1 MNMEYNVSFTKAIE
15 HKATIENFFKNFE
28 MMYGA
33 TSCNKNPYLTKIKM
47 SGNTLFTA
55 PFYALNKFKIFKEDG
70 VVQHFSVKY
79 DEINEKKGILSIGY
93 IIEDCDMEMRHYIV
107 KTKVRKEDVY
117 DREQD

>member
-1 MNMEYNVSFTKAIE
+1 MNMEYNVSFTKAIDN
-15 HKATIENFFKNFE
+15 KATIENFFKNFE

-47 SGNTLFTA
+47 SGYTLSTA
-55 PFYALNKFKIFKEDG
+55 PLYALSRFKTFKEDG
-70 VVQHFSVKY
+70 VVQHFSIKY

-93 IIEDCDMEMRHYIV
+93 IIEDCNMEMRHYLV